1 MPANVEGPH
10 GATEGLLNAVCLAAH
25 LGSVY
30 SPTDK
35 ILEMSALGKGTV
47 YIVTIGFCRERNVR
61 K

>member
-1 MPANVEGPH
+1 MLSAFPL
-10 GATEGLLNAVCLAAH
+10 TWAVL
-25 LGSVY
+25 Y
-30 SPTDK
+30 SLTDK